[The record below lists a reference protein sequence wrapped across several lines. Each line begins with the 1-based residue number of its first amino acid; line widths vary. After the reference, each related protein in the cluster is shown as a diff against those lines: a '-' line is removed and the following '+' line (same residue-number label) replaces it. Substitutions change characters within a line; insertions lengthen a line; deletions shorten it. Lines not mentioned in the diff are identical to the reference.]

1 MKRSL
6 TVLAV
11 LILALAAGGGWY
23 LYSKQPSRQGQVE
36 LERLQGSVTVRYDE
50 RGVPHIRAENETDLY
65 RALGYVHAQ
74 DRLFQ
79 MEVMRR
85 LARGELAEI
94 LGPKLLDT
102 DKLFRSLR
110 IRERADSYVAGLDR
124 QSPAWKGL
132 QAYLDGVNQY
142 QNSHPRPIEF
152 DVLGIPKRSFTAEDS
167 ISVAGYMAYSFAAA
181 FRTEPLLTYVRDQL
195 GSDYL
200 KVFDLDWQPKGALA
214 KGRGPLAPSLAASD
228 WQDLGTI
235 ARLSEQALA
244 DAGLPQFEGSNA
256 WAVSGTRT
264 KSGKP
269 LLAGDPHIRFAVP
282 SVWYEAQLSAP
293 GFELYGHHQALVP
306 FAFLGHNLDFG
317 WSLTM
322 FQNDDLDLVAEK
334 VNPNNANQVWY
345 RGKWVD
351 LVNSEQ
357 QIAVKGQPPVTQILR
372 QSPHGPI
379 INDVLGANAGK
390 TPIAMWWA
398 FLETPNPILDGFY
411 QLNRADTLAKA
422 RSAASKVQAPGL
434 NIVWAN
440 AKGDIGWWAA
450 ALLPKRPIGAKGT
463 FILDGSTS
471 LADKEGFYPFSAN
484 PQEENPARGYI
495 VSANFQPVSPTGM
508 EIPGYYNLA
517 DRGQQ
522 LDRQL
527 SDKSLKWDIEASQK
541 LQLGTTT
548 AYGPRLLAPLLP
560 VLREVVNDPQE
571 LKLVEQLAQWK
582 GDYPLD
588 STSATLFNQFL
599 FDLTDA
605 AFHDELGDA
614 FFDTLLSTRVIDA
627 ALPRLAASADS
638 PWWDNRNTLGQES
651 RADTVRVAWR
661 ASLAHLKATFGDD
674 SSKWLWGQAHTLTH
688 GHPLGL
694 QKPLDRVFNVG
705 PFAAPGTHE
714 VPNNQS
720 AKIGPA
726 PWPVTYGPST
736 RRLIDFADPAHSL
749 TVNPVGQS
757 GVLFDKHYQD
767 QAEAYIEGV
776 YQQAHFNEE
785 EVMANTHSTLKLL
798 PARAAQ

>member
-6 TVLAV
+6 TALALLIVL
-11 LILALAAGGGWY
+11 LAAGAGWY
-23 LYSKQPSRQGQVE
+23 FYSKQPSRQGMVE
-36 LERLQGSVTVRYDE
+36 LQHLQGSVSVRYDE

-79 MEVMRR
+79 MEVLRR
-85 LARGELAEI
+85 LARGELAEV

-102 DKLFRSLR
+102 DKLMRSLR
-110 IRERADSYVAGLDR
+110 IRERAETYFANLDK
-124 QSPAWKGL
+124 QSPSFIAM
-132 QAYLDGVNQY
+132 QAYLDGINQY
-142 QNSHPRPIEF
+142 QDSHAKPVEF
-152 DVLGIPKRSFTAEDS
+152 DVLGIPKRPFTAQDTIS
-167 ISVAGYMAYSFAAA
+167 IAGYMAYSFAAA
-181 FRTEPLLTYVRDQL
+181 FRTEPLLTFVRDQL
-195 GSDYL
+195 GPQYL
-200 KVFDLDWQPKGALA
+200 SVFDLDWQPKGVLNATA
-214 KGRGPLAPSLAASD
+214 PPLASAD
-228 WQDLGTI
+228 WKDLNAL

-244 DAGLPQFEGSNA
+244 DNGLPQFEGSNA
-256 WAVSGTRT
+256 WVVAGSRT
-264 KSGKP
+264 QSGKP
-269 LLAGDPHIRFAVP
+269 LLAGDPHIRFSAP
-282 SVWYEAQLSAP
+282 SVWYEAHLSAP
-293 GFELYGHHQALVP
+293 GFELYGHYQALMP
-306 FAFLGHNLDFG
+306 FASLGMNHDFG
-317 WSLTM
+317 WSITM
-322 FQNDDLDLVAEK
+322 FQNDDLDLIAEK
-334 VNPNNANQVWY
+334 VNPSNPNQVWY

-351 LVNSEQ
+351 MTTSEQ
-357 QIAVKGQPPVTQILR
+357 QIAVKGQAPVTLVLR

-379 INDVLGANAGK
+379 VNDALGSGVGK

-398 FLETPNPILDGFY
+398 FLESQNPILDGFY

-422 RSAASKVQAPGL
+422 RSAAAKIQAPGL
-434 NIVWAN
+434 NVVWAN

-450 ALLPKRPIGAKGT
+450 AQLPKRPAGARPW
-463 FILDGSTS
+463 FILDGSTAE
-471 LADKEGFYPFSAN
+471 ADKDGFYPFSAN

-522 LDRQL
+522 LNHQL
-527 SDKSLKWDIEASQK
+527 SDKAVKWDLENSQK

-560 VLREVVNDPQE
+560 VLREVLSDPAE
-571 LKLVEQLAQWK
+571 FKLVEQLAQWQ

-599 FDLTDA
+599 FNLADA
-605 AFHDELGDA
+605 AMRDELGND
-614 FFDTLLSTRVIDA
+614 FFETLLSTRVIDA

-638 PWWDNRNTLGQES
+638 PWWDNRTTLGKET
-651 RADTVRVAWR
+651 RADTVKAAWQ
-661 ASLAHLKATFGDD
+661 ASVAHLKTTLGADFTQ
-674 SSKWLWGQAHTLTH
+674 WQWGKAHTLTH
-688 GHPLGL
+688 GHPLGQ
-694 QKPLDRVFNVG
+694 QKPLDLFFNVG

-714 VPNNQS
+714 VPNNLS

-757 GVLFDKHYQD
+757 GVLFDSHYDD
-767 QAEAYIEGV
+767 QAEAYIEGM
-776 YQQAHFNEE
+776 YFQAHLNDE
-785 EVMANTHSTLKLL
+785 EVSANTRSTLKLL
-798 PARAAQ
+798 PARVAP